1 LINNGGAGATAIS
14 GTLSSSTPGVT
25 ITQGTSA
32 YPAIPAGGTASNT
45 TPYSFDV
52 SSTISCGTKLNFSE
66 SVRFTGRGTSPKAFA
81 MTAPT
86 GRVSSVASTVSYAGP
101 PVAIPDGD
109 PVGVA
114 IPLTVSGLGALSK
127 IVYRI
132 DGSTCSAA
140 LGSTTVGVDHSWVGD
155 LTFKLKSPAGTT
167 VTLIDRAGG
176 ELNSGNNFCQ
186 TVLSD
191 TAATSIQNVTS
202 SGAPFTGSFTP
213 ASPLAAFAGENAD
226 GTWTLNVS
234 DNVDFDTG
242 TVRAFSIDV
251 SGYSCTP

>member
-1 LINNGGAGATAIS
+1 
-14 GTLSSSTPGVT
+14 
-25 ITQGTSA
+25 
-32 YPAIPAGGTASNT
+32 
-45 TPYSFDV
+45 
-52 SSTISCGTKLNFSE
+52 
-66 SVRFTGRGTSPKAFA
+66 
-81 MTAPT
+81 
-86 GRVSSVASTVSYAGP
+86 
-101 PVAIPDGD
+101 
-109 PVGVA
+109 VGVA